1 MDEPVADSGDP
12 ELKTISQRV
21 RRSRG
26 DTTNGKKAIVL
37 ALLFTLIGFLGSC
50 SKDRVIASTPEIVRN
65 LPVITAQLSNLPDL
79 LEAVGTVH
87 AAQTSLLASQVMG
100 TIVEI
105 RVREGDRVQSGQVVA
120 AIDDAQPKAA
130 LARAVAAEAAAQHE
144 VTVTDSDLALAEST
158 LKRHLIL
165 YTQGI
170 VSSQEFDEVRA
181 REQSALARRD
191 LARAGLEQAKAE
203 VTQTQTTLNYTRIRA
218 PFDAV
223 VTDKKADP
231 GTLALPGT
239 PIFTVED
246 VHRYRLETTVNES
259 DLRYLRIGEQVPVLI
274 DALDN
279 AELKAKVVQIV
290 PAADSASRSFLV
302 KIELPVDTRLRSG
315 LLGRAQFSR
324 GERPSLVIPR
334 STLVDRGQLQG
345 VFVLDQ
351 DQVASLRY
359 VTLGRVAGTNVEVLT
374 GLQTGEKL
382 VARPGELDLNGKR
395 IEAQ

>member
-1 MDEPVADSGDP
+1 M
-12 ELKTISQRV
+12 KTRSQLV
-21 RRSRG
+21 CGSRG
-26 DTTNGKKAIVL
+26 DATNGKKAIVL
-37 ALLFTLIGFLGSC
+37 ALLFTSVFLGSC
-50 SKDRVIASTPEIVRN
+50 SRDRVVASTPEIVRN

-100 TIVEI
+100 TIVEV

-144 VTVTDSDLALAEST
+144 VTVTDSDLTLAEST
-158 LKRHLIL
+158 LKRHQIL

-170 VSSQEFDEVRA
+170 VSSQEFDEIRA

-203 VTQTQTTLNYTRIRA
+203 VRQTQTTLNYTRIRA

-239 PIFTVED
+239 PIFIVED

-259 DLRYLRIGEQVPVLI
+259 DLRYVRIGEQVPVLI

-302 KIELPVDTRLRSG
+302 KVELPVDTRLRSG

-324 GERPSLVIPR
+324 RERQSLMIPR
-334 STLVDRGQLQG
+334 SALVDRGQLQG

-351 DQVASLRY
+351 NQAASLRY
-359 VTLGRVAGTNVEVLT
+359 VTLGKVAGRNVEVLT
-374 GLQTGEKL
+374 GLQIGEKL

-395 IEAQ
+395 VEVQ